1 MSPRLP
7 RDVSGSELAKPNHN
21 SLRTAT
27 LNGIIKDVAEH
38 AGIARDMIVKQLFG

>member
-7 RDVSGSELAKPNHN
+7 RDVSGSELSKQNHD

-27 LNGIIKDVAEH
+27 LNGIIKAVAEH
-38 AGIARDMIVKQLFG
+38 AVEAAGRS